1 MRLDWTRDGTAAV
14 TEALESLSEQDFQAP
29 SGLPGWTRK
38 HLVAH
43 LAANADALTNLV
55 AWARTGV
62 ETPMYSSTGQ
72 RNADIEAGGQRP
84 GSELRDW
91 FTDSAARLDTD
102 WAALTEDQWQHAV
115 RTAQGRTV
123 PAGETVWMRNRE
135 LWVHLVDLDLDLGNG
150 FNQAPIEFC
159 SRLVTEIAAKRADQ
173 GPALELH
180 SSDTGETWQVSGSGE
195 PVRLTGTLAEMTAYL
210 SGRGNP
216 VGGPELP
223 AWL

>member
-14 TEALESLSEQDFQAP
+14 TRALAPLSEQDFEAP
-29 SGLPGWTRK
+29 SGLPEWTRK

-43 LAANADALTNLV
+43 LAANADALCNLV

-62 ETPMYSSTGQ
+62 ETPMYSSTDQ
-72 RNADIEAGGQRP
+72 RNADIAGGAERP

-91 FTDSAARLDTD
+91 FTESAARLDAD
-102 WAALTEDQWQHAV
+102 WATLTEDQWQHAV

-135 LWVHLVDLDLDLGNG
+135 LWVHLVDLDLGDTLAE
-150 FNQAPIEFC
+150 APAEFC
-159 SRLVTEIAAKRADQ
+159 SRLVTEIAAKRADT

-180 SSDTGETWQVSGSGE
+180 SSDTGESWQISGTGE
-195 PVRLTGTLAEMTAYL
+195 PVRLTGTLAELTAYL

-223 AWL
+223 PWL